1 MAVVRLRRVCVFCGS
16 ASGARLSY
24 RRAAAR
30 LGEALARGG
39 LGLVYGGGS
48 IGLMGVLADAALAAG
63 GEVVGVIP
71 RALYRKEVAHMGL
84 TRLHVV
90 ASMHA
95 RKAKMAEMAD
105 AFLAMPGGLGT
116 LEELAEVLTWSQL
129 GLQVK
134 PCGLLD
140 VAGYWRPLIRLL
152 DHAVAERFLRPEH
165 RRLVV
170 VDRGPERLLARLGR
184 WRPPPHRRRWID
196 RRGT

>member
-1 MAVVRLRRVCVFCGS
+1 MTMRRVCVFCGS
-16 ASGARLSY
+16 AAGARPAY

-30 LGEALARGG
+30 LGEVLARRG

-71 RALYRKEVAHMGL
+71 RRLARKEIAHAGL
-84 TRLHVV
+84 KRLYVV
-90 ASMHA
+90 PSMHA
-95 RKAKMAEMAD
+95 RKARMADLAD
-105 AFLAMPGGLGT
+105 AFVAMPGGMGT
-116 LEELAEVLTWSQL
+116 LEELTEVLTWAQL
-129 GLQVK
+129 GLHAK
-134 PCGLLD
+134 PCALLD

-152 DHAVAERFLRPEH
+152 DHAVEERFLRPEH
-165 RRLVV
+165 RRLLLVE
-170 VDRGPERLLARLGR
+170 RGPERLLDRLGR